1 MSHQRN
7 VSTKQSSV
15 QSMKCST
22 TIRIESKLT
31 KVMET
36 KLSEPPIAKSIWV
49 EMQLSTG
56 YVVKNVT
63 DGITQCVLIL
73 KINLK

>member
-1 MSHQRN
+1 
-7 VSTKQSSV
+7 
-15 QSMKCST
+15 MKCST